1 MTSGRPVACRQSLCY
16 HQLDKYV
23 EKVLVCL
30 DGSPLA
36 EEVLPYIAAERCI
49 GKVILVKVLAPPEF
63 NLPIG
68 IPGETLAPVSTGA
81 RLDRF
86 QKDLEEAPVYL
97 EAKAQPLREG
107 GLDVE
112 TVVLQ
117 GTPSQAIIEYA
128 RDNGAPSSPSAL
140 TATPASAISPSAA
153 PRSTS

>member
-1 MTSGRPVACRQSLCY
+1 MF
-16 HQLDKYV
+16 

-49 GKVILVKVLAPPEF
+49 GKVILVKVLAPPEL

-81 RLDRF
+81 RLERF
-86 QKDLEEAPVYL
+86 QKELEEAPVYL
-97 EAKAQPLREG
+97 EAKAQPLRDS

-128 RDNGAPSSPSAL
+128 RDNGVTLIAIGTHGHSGFRNVTIGSTASPS
-140 TATPASAISPSAA
+140 
-153 PRSTS
+153 